1 MVPAVH
7 KSVALENSVGRLQD
21 RIRVSPTPAV
31 CGNSTAKITR
41 PKEGITGGGCF
52 PSGKKSDPRGTILPE
67 RPRVL
72 LTSFS
77 DKKASGSLQIYS
89 KFKGVEQG
97 RKIQEV
103 SNGQCEVCNNPVA
116 KRLFSSF
123 SGPQRCLPACTS
135 SSRVPAIPKI
145 CNSPTRREI
154 KVHQYKKSHG
164 TSRSVKLSLPC
175 STMGSI
181 PCQEPAVVDTKELE
195 QEHFST
201 RKEDSDPIRCESVVK
216 LVAGTVSPI
225 GRPHV
230 VFSSTKNH
238 NDGCQYVGVGR
249 SHGLST
255 STRAVVQ
262 GYGNKILQQQ
272 RTGSSMEKPSILQ
285 GSNQSV
291 SCPDQVRQQQCSG
304 LPESSGR
311 NKKSSVVVSDSK
323 DSALGR
329 EQLNIRQSSSFEG
342 DLQCCGRL
350 SQQVS
355 DITRRMVSESRSI
368 CSDQPGMGHPCS
380 RLIRKETKFKV
391 SKVLLPVSKGQSVGN
406 RRFLDR
412 VAVEPDVCIS
422 PNTSDIK
429 GSEQDYAGQ
438 STSNSHSTFL
448 AEKTVVCSV
457 TEFSDV
463 STNNVTSQN
472 RFVVAGPSSSP
483 GLQASSPF
491 SMEIEWGILKSKGF
505 SDKLSE
511 TLIQSRK
518 KVTRQ
523 IYQKTWKIYCEWCT
537 RKEKDSR
544 LSASALEFLQDGFQ
558 MGLSS
563 STLKV
568 QTAALSVYLERR
580 LAQEEFFLRFFQ
592 GIKRLRPVV
601 ISKVPPW
608 DLNVVLQSLCEH
620 PFEPLDQ
627 IPDKFLTLKTAFLL
641 AITTARRVSELQAL
655 SIKPPYC
662 TISEDRITLRPDFA
676 FLPKVTSKFHRSQ
689 EIFLP
694 SFCDK
699 PTNEK
704 ERKLHCLDVR
714 RCILHYLERTASWRR
729 SDALLVLFAGKFKG
743 RQASKTSIARWIRQT
758 ITAAYQTQGRPLPT
772 SIKAHS
778 TRSVS
783 TSWAERAGASIE
795 QICRAATWSSQN
807 TFVKHYRLNL
817 LANTELA
824 FGRKVLQ
831 AVVPP

>member
-1 MVPAVH
+1 MDNVKSVITLLQKDCFLASLDLKDAYLHVPVHLESQQFLRFAIHLQEEKSRSISIRKAMALLGLLSSVFPAVQWGQFH
-7 KSVALENSVGRLQD
+7 ARNLQLWILRSWNRNISALE
-21 RIRVSPTPAV
+21 
-31 CGNSTAKITR
+31 
-41 PKEGITGGGCF
+41 
-52 PSGKKSDPRGTILPE
+52 
-67 RPRVL
+67 
-72 LTSFS
+72 
-77 DKKASGSLQIYS
+77 
-89 KFKGVEQG
+89 
-97 RKIQEV
+97 RKILIPYGVKVSLNWWQE
-103 SNGQCEVCNNPVA
+103 
-116 KRLFSSF
+116 L
-123 SGPQRCLPACTS
+123 
-135 SSRVPAIPKI
+135 
-145 CNSPTRREI
+145 
-154 KVHQYKKSHG
+154 SH
-164 TSRSVKLSLPC
+164 LS
-175 STMGSI
+175 
-181 PCQEPAVVDTKELE
+181 E
-195 QEHFST
+195 
-201 RKEDSDPIRCESVVK
+201 
-216 LVAGTVSPI
+216 
-225 GRPHV
+225 GRMWF
-230 VFSSTKNH
+230 FSSTKNH

-743 RQASKTSIARWIRQT
+743 RNSMNSM
-758 ITAAYQTQGRPLPT
+758 
-772 SIKAHS
+772 
-778 TRSVS
+778 V
-783 TSWAERAGASIE
+783 
-795 QICRAATWSSQN
+795 ATKFSM
-807 TFVKHYRLNL
+807 L
-817 LANTELA
+817 LI
-824 FGRKVLQ
+824 
-831 AVVPP
+831 